1 METTSGYKTRF
12 EKKNQRL
19 DLRLDTSMIQ
29 KLKQIRRETGIS
41 VAELIRESVRR
52 LLQETEIDG
61 NINLRLY

>member
-1 METTSGYKTRF
+1 METSSGYKTRF

-19 DLRLDTSMIQ
+19 DVRLDTSMIQ

-41 VAELIRESVRR
+41 ISEIVRESVRR
-52 LLQETEIDG
+52 LIQETEIDG

>member
-19 DLRLDTSMIQ
+19 DIRLDTSMIQ

-41 VAELIRESVRR
+41 ISEIVRESVRR
-52 LLQETEIDG
+52 LIQETEIDG